1 MSFLSVG
8 AQHPTLNCGTVEVY
22 CDVTVTPGRCA
33 GCAVAWVNRRGT
45 WSLLGLSSPPH
56 TTPVQ
61 AELVGILQAAK
72 STRSRMKNPERHIR
86 VLTDCKRAIDRLTTS
101 PGNRHSVC
109 DLTQLVTRR
118 LSNLKATLELVY
130 IPSKG
135 SVGNLQV
142 RPASTSYSRHPGNGH
157 VPLAAN
163 GWLHG
168 RCDAAFDSEVQ
179 SLGRSFRG
187 VWKVVSGRNV
197 LRYSRKKVDGGSGV
211 CPYCD
216 SGEEEDFLHFLF
228 DCPHWQQYRNE
239 LQRMIQLREIAWPPS
254 SGDVLL
260 RDKPLAAA
268 LERYIYLTK
277 RLGAACIEKKKKK
290 ELANEQEA
298 LALAKSSK

>member
-61 AELVGILQAAK
+61 AELVGILQAAE

-118 LSNLKATLELVY
+118 LSNLKATIELVY
-130 IPSKG
+130 IPSK
-135 SVGNLQV
+135 
-142 RPASTSYSRHPGNGH
+142 
-157 VPLAAN
+157 AN

-228 DCPHWQQYRNE
+228 DCTHWQQYRNE
-239 LQRMIQLREIAWPPS
+239 LQRMIQ
-254 SGDVLL
+254 LL

-277 RLGAACIEKKKKK
+277 RLGAAW
-290 ELANEQEA
+290 
-298 LALAKSSK
+298 